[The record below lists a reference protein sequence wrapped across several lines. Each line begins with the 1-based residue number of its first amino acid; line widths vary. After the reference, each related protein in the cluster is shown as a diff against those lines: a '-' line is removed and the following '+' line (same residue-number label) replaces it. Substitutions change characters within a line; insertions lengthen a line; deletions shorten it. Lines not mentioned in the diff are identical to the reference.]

1 MDKRIKPMDELTD
14 EQKTVI
20 AEAQKN
26 FSDLKNSNV
35 VFTDAHMDLLFGQA
49 RSMNGWQDKEV
60 SDDMVK
66 SLYELDK
73 MGPTSTN
80 GCPGRCI
87 FIKSQEQKE
96 KLEPA
101 LLPNNVPKVMSAP
114 VIAIIGYDLDFS
126 DHMTKLFPHMDV
138 TPMYKGNDEMN
149 VSTAFRNSS
158 LQGAYLMMVARA
170 MGLDCGPMSGFN
182 NQLVDETFFL
192 DTNIKSNF
200 LCCIGYGDS
209 TKIFQRLPRLDF
221 DEVCKII

>member
-1 MDKRIKPMDELTD
+1 MMLDDLTD
-14 EQKTVI
+14 KQKQIV
-20 AEAQKN
+20 AAAQEK
-26 FSDLKNSNV
+26 FKDLKDRTNPLDEEGLN
-35 VFTDAHMDLLFGQA
+35 LIFGEA
-49 RSMNGWQDKEV
+49 RSMNGWQNKAV
-60 SDDMVK
+60 SDVMIH
-66 SLYELDK
+66 SLYDLVK

-80 GCPGRCI
+80 CSPAR
-87 FIKSQEQKE
+87 FVFVKSDAEKA

-101 LLPNNVPKVMSAP
+101 LMPNNIPKVMTAP
-114 VIAIIGYDLDFS
+114 VVAIIAYDLDFS
-126 DHMTKLFPHMDV
+126 NHMTKLFPHMDV
-138 TPMYKGNDEMN
+138 APMYKGNDEMN

-170 MGLDCGPMSGFN
+170 MGLDCGPMSGFD
-182 NQLVDETFFL
+182 NQLIDETFFS

>member
-1 MDKRIKPMDELTD
+1 MTELTN
-14 EQKTVI
+14 EQKKAI
-20 AEAQKN
+20 ADAQARFEDIKN
-26 FSDLKNSNV
+26 TSEPLNEKQL
-35 VFTDAHMDLLFGQA
+35 DLLFGQA
-49 RSMNGWQDKEV
+49 RSMNGWLSKEV

-66 SLYELDK
+66 SLYELTK

-80 GCPGRCI
+80 CCPGRFV
-87 FIKSQEQKE
+87 FIKSQEEKE

-138 TPMYKGNDEMN
+138 APMYKGNNEMN

-182 NQLVDETFFL
+182 NQLVDETFFS

>member
-1 MDKRIKPMDELTD
+1 MLDDLTE
-14 EQKTVI
+14 EQKQIVT
-20 AEAQKN
+20 AAQEK
-26 FSDLKNSNV
+26 FKDLKERTNPLDEEALNL
-35 VFTDAHMDLLFGQA
+35 VFGEA
-49 RSMNGWQDKEV
+49 RSMNGWQDKDV
-60 SDDMVK
+60 SDAMIH
-66 SLYELDK
+66 SLYDLTK

-80 GCPGRCI
+80 CSPAR
-87 FIKSQEQKE
+87 FVFVKSEAE
-96 KLEPA
+96 KVKFEPA
-101 LLPNNVPKVMSAP
+101 LLPNNISKVMTAP
-114 VIAIIGYDLDFS
+114 VVAIIGYDLDFS

-138 TPMYKGNDEMN
+138 APMYKGNNEMN

-158 LQGAYLMMVARA
+158 LQGAYLIMVARA

-182 NQLVDETFFL
+182 NQLVDETFFS

>member
-1 MDKRIKPMDELTD
+1 MMLDDLTD
-14 EQKTVI
+14 KQKQIV
-20 AEAQKN
+20 AAAQEK
-26 FSDLKNSNV
+26 FKDLKDRTNPLDEDGLN
-35 VFTDAHMDLLFGQA
+35 LIFGEA
-49 RSMNGWQDKEV
+49 RSMNGWQNKAV
-60 SDDMVK
+60 SDVMIH
-66 SLYELDK
+66 SLYDLVK

-80 GCPGRCI
+80 CSPAR
-87 FIKSQEQKE
+87 FVFVKSEAEKA
-96 KLEPA
+96 KLESA
-101 LLPNNVPKVMSAP
+101 LMPNNIPKVMTAP
-114 VIAIIGYDLDFS
+114 VVAIIAYDLDFS

-138 TPMYKGNDEMN
+138 APMYKGNDEMN

-182 NQLVDETFFL
+182 NQLVDETFFS

>member
-1 MDKRIKPMDELTD
+1 MLDDLTE
-14 EQKTVI
+14 EQKQIVT
-20 AEAQKN
+20 AAQEK
-26 FSDLKNSNV
+26 FKDLKERTNPLDEEALNL
-35 VFTDAHMDLLFGQA
+35 VFGEA
-49 RSMNGWQDKEV
+49 RSMNGWQDKDV
-60 SDDMVK
+60 SDAMIH
-66 SLYELDK
+66 SLYDLTK

-80 GCPGRCI
+80 CSPAR
-87 FIKSQEQKE
+87 FVFVKSEAE
-96 KLEPA
+96 KVKFEPA
-101 LLPNNVPKVMSAP
+101 LLPNNISKVMTAP
-114 VIAIIGYDLDFS
+114 VVAIIGYDLDFS

-138 TPMYKGNDEMN
+138 APMYKGNNEMN

-182 NQLVDETFFL
+182 NQLVDETFFS

>member
-1 MDKRIKPMDELTD
+1 MLDDLTE
-14 EQKTVI
+14 EQKQIVT
-20 AEAQKN
+20 AAQEK
-26 FSDLKNSNV
+26 FKDLKERTNPLDEEALNL
-35 VFTDAHMDLLFGQA
+35 VFGEA
-49 RSMNGWQDKEV
+49 RSMNGWQDKDV
-60 SDDMVK
+60 SDAMIH
-66 SLYELDK
+66 SLYDLTK

-80 GCPGRCI
+80 CSPAR
-87 FIKSQEQKE
+87 FVFVKSEAE
-96 KLEPA
+96 KVKFEPA
-101 LLPNNVPKVMSAP
+101 LLPNNISKVMTAP
-114 VIAIIGYDLDFS
+114 VVAIIGYDLDFS

-138 TPMYKGNDEMN
+138 APMYKGNDEMN

-182 NQLVDETFFL
+182 NQLVDKTFFSG
-192 DTNIKSNF
+192 TNIKSNF

>member
-1 MDKRIKPMDELTD
+1 MDELTD
-14 EQKTVI
+14 EQKIVI
-20 AEAQKN
+20 AEAQKT
-26 FSDLKNSNV
+26 FFDLKNKNV
-35 VFTDAHMDLLFGQA
+35 TLNDEQMDLLFGQA

-60 SDDMVK
+60 SDGMVK
-66 SLYELDK
+66 SIYELTK

-80 GCPGRCI
+80 CCPARFA
-87 FIKSQEQKE
+87 FIKSQKEKE

-101 LLPNNVPKVMSAP
+101 LLPNNVPKVMTAP

-182 NQLVDETFFL
+182 NQLVDETFFSG
-192 DTNIKSNF
+192 TNVKSNF
-200 LCCIGYGDS
+200 LCCLGYGDS
-209 TKIFQRLPRLDF
+209 SKIFQRLPRLDF

>member
-1 MDKRIKPMDELTD
+1 MYELTD
-14 EQKTVI
+14 EQKKLIGV
-20 AEAQKN
+20 AQKN

-35 VFTDAHMDLLFGQA
+35 VLNDEHMDLLFGQA

-60 SDDMVK
+60 SDEMVK
-66 SLYELDK
+66 SIYELTK

-80 GCPGRCI
+80 CCPARFV
-87 FIKSQEQKE
+87 FIKSHEEKE

-138 TPMYKGNDEMN
+138 APMYKGNDEMN

-182 NQLVDETFFL
+182 NQLVDETFFS

-209 TKIFQRLPRLDF
+209 SKIFQRLPRLDF

>member
-1 MDKRIKPMDELTD
+1 MLDDLTE
-14 EQKTVI
+14 EQKQIVT
-20 AEAQKN
+20 AAQEK
-26 FSDLKNSNV
+26 FKDLKERTNPLDEEALN
-35 VFTDAHMDLLFGQA
+35 LIFGEA
-49 RSMNGWQDKEV
+49 RSMNGWQDKDV
-60 SDDMVK
+60 SDAMIH
-66 SLYELDK
+66 SLYDLTK

-80 GCPGRCI
+80 CSPAR
-87 FIKSQEQKE
+87 FVFVKSEAE
-96 KLEPA
+96 KVKFEPA
-101 LLPNNVPKVMSAP
+101 LLPNNISKVMTAP
-114 VIAIIGYDLDFS
+114 VVAIIGYDLDFS

-138 TPMYKGNDEMN
+138 APMYKGNDEMN

-158 LQGAYLMMVARA
+158 LQGAYFMMVARA

-182 NQLVDETFFL
+182 NQLVDETFFS

>member
-1 MDKRIKPMDELTD
+1 MLDDLTE
-14 EQKTVI
+14 EQKQIVT
-20 AEAQKN
+20 AAQEK
-26 FSDLKNSNV
+26 FKDLKERTNPLDEEALNL
-35 VFTDAHMDLLFGQA
+35 VFGEA
-49 RSMNGWQDKEV
+49 RSMNGWQDKDV
-60 SDDMVK
+60 SDAMIH
-66 SLYELDK
+66 SLYDLTK

-80 GCPGRCI
+80 CSPAR
-87 FIKSQEQKE
+87 FVFVKSEAE
-96 KLEPA
+96 KVKFEPA
-101 LLPNNVPKVMSAP
+101 LLPNNISKVMTAP
-114 VIAIIGYDLDFS
+114 VVAIIGYDLDFS

-138 TPMYKGNDEMN
+138 APMYKGNDEMN

-158 LQGAYLMMVARA
+158 LQGAYFMMVARA

-182 NQLVDETFFL
+182 NQLVDETFFS